1 MKPEDQRIMAERK
14 ENLERRLD
22 RHAWKDAGGPVLQG
36 GAVRYEMAERARGIS
51 YGGIGAIHRLVRKLD
66 LDREINRAI
75 PVLKTHVPYWESDH
89 VLNIAYNILTGGT
102 CLEDIERLR
111 QDEAYMD
118 GLGADRIPDPTTA
131 GDFTR
136 RLDEAATRRLED
148 GINAARVKVWKM
160 QPSSFF
166 ERAVIDGDGSH
177 TPTLGECKEGME
189 IGYKGIW
196 GYHPLLITLANTR
209 EVLSIVNRP
218 GNAPSSQGA
227 AEHLDRAIE
236 LTRRA
241 GFGSIL
247 LRGDT
252 DFSQSAHLDRWDGDA
267 VEFIFGFD
275 ACAALVDR
283 AGALAKK
290 SWKRLKRPANYEVK
304 TRERARPENVK
315 ERIVREREFKNI
327 RLVCEHVGE
336 FEYRPTACKKDYR
349 VVAVRKNLSVE
360 KGENVLFEDVRY
372 FFYITNDRES
382 AAAQIVRSA
391 NQRCD
396 QENVIEQMKNGVRA
410 LRAPVG
416 DLESNG
422 AYMVMAALAWNLK
435 AWWSLMIP
443 EKEARH
449 AALRMEFKKFL
460 QRFMMIP
467 CQIVKTGRSLLYR
480 ILGWNPSMKTF
491 VRTLDR
497 ISTLR
502 VT

>member
-1 MKPEDQRIMAERK
+1 MAERK

-22 RHAWKDAGGPVLQG
+22 RHTWKERGGPVLEG
-36 GAVRYEMAERARGIS
+36 GAMRYEIAERSRGIAW
-51 YGGIGAIHRLVRKLD
+51 GGIGAIHRMVRKLG
-66 LDREINRAI
+66 LDEEINRTI

-89 VLNIAYNILTGGT
+89 VLNIAYNVMTGGT

-136 RLDEAATRRLED
+136 RLNEAATRRLED

-160 QPSSFF
+160 QPASFF
-166 ERAVIDGDGSH
+166 DRAVIDGDGSH

-189 IGYKGIW
+189 ISYNGLW

-218 GNAPSSQGA
+218 GNATSSDGA
-227 AEHLDRAIE
+227 AEHLDQAIE
-236 LTRRA
+236 LVRGA
-241 GFGSIL
+241 GFQSIL

-252 DFSQSAHLDRWDGDA
+252 DFSQSAHLDRWDEDG

-275 ACAALVDR
+275 AHPRLVERAEALPKR
-283 AGALAKK
+283 A
-290 SWKRLKRPANYEVK
+290 WKRLKRRAKYEVK
-304 TRERARPENVK
+304 TQERSRRENVK
-315 ERIVREREFKNI
+315 ERIVREREFQNI

-336 FEYRPTACKKDYR
+336 FEHRPTRCEKSYR
-349 VVAVRKNLSVE
+349 MVVVRKNLSVE
-360 KGENVLFEDVRY
+360 KGDNVLFDDVRY
-372 FFYITNDRES
+372 FFYITNDRQSPASE
-382 AAAQIVRSA
+382 IVRAA

-416 DLESNG
+416 DLDSNG

-435 AWWSLMIP
+435 AWWAMMIP
-443 EKEARH
+443 EKEARS
-449 AALRMEFKKFL
+449 ATLRMEFKKFH

-467 CQIVKTGRSLLYR
+467 CQIVKTGRRIVYR
-480 ILGWNPSMKTF
+480 ILGWNPYLKTF
-491 VRTLDR
+491 LQTFER
-497 ISTLR
+497 ISKLR